1 MFCIKC
7 LLSETFLMKGM
18 HRETRMNQLDILLK
32 LIIPLNVAA
41 KAWLS
46 P

>member
-1 MFCIKC
+1 MFFSEC
-7 LLSETFLMKGM
+7 LLSETFLIKSI
-18 HRETRMNQLDILLK
+18 HREARMNQLDILLK

-46 P
+46 R